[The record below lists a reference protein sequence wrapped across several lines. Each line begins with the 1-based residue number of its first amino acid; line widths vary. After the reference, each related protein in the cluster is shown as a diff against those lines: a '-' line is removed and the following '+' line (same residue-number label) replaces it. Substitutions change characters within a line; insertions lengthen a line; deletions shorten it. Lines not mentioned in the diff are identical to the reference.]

1 MVPDTFF
8 TMASIGQSLP
18 HDSAREHVRGE
29 ATYIDDMPPL
39 RGELIVDF
47 VGSPVAHGRII
58 ALDAAAARELPG
70 VVAVFTAADAPE
82 NLVGPVFHDE
92 ELLASEVVVVRG
104 QPIVAIAG
112 ETREAVAAAKALVRI
127 EIDPR
132 PPVLTI
138 EEAIDRKQF
147 IGPTRHIARGGALA
161 ELAQAEHRLSGEL
174 HIGGQEHFYLE
185 AQAAI
190 AIPGE
195 AGTMTIHSSTQNP
208 TEIQAVVARCLKLQ
222 LAQVVCICR
231 RMGGGF
237 GGKETQAALPAL
249 LAALTAAKIG
259 RPARCVLGHEQDF
272 RTTGKR
278 HPYLARYEVGFDSAG
293 RITALK
299 TDFYSNGGYSA
310 DLSLAVMER
319 TLLHGE
325 NAYFIPHVAF
335 TGTVCRTNLPS
346 NTAFRGF
353 GGPQAVAAMENVI
366 EEIAGFLG
374 IDALE
379 VRRRNLYGND
389 TDNVAPYGQVVRDHR
404 LPEII
409 DRLAAS
415 AQYAERR
422 VAAAEFNAS
431 SPTHL
436 KGIAMTPVKFGI
448 SFTRRTMNQAN
459 ALVNIFLDGTV
470 QVSTGGTEMGQG
482 LNTKLRQIVAD
493 QFGIVAD
500 AVRVMDTSTEKNHNT
515 SPTAASASTDLNGA
529 AVVRACEPIRDRIAG
544 VAAAML
550 ADVNIE
556 PAPSSMAFADG
567 WILDIRALE
576 RRLPFTTVVKEAYE
590 RRVDLGGRGFYATPG
605 VDLNRETGR
614 GTPFLYYTCGAAA
627 AEVLIDRFTGEL
639 RVERVDLLMDLGRML
654 NPAIDRG
661 QVVGGFVQGMGWVTT
676 EALLYGPDGVLWS
689 DSATTYKIPNVTDV
703 PAVFNADFLDG
714 PDNRMNV
721 CGSKAVGEPPL
732 LLAVSVWAAVKQA
745 LASRLDLP
753 ATNEEIL
760 RRLTE
765 STEESTPAVNGKAG
779 RGLAAG
785 LPPAAVQGVPG

>member
-1 MVPDTFF
+1 
-8 TMASIGQSLP
+8 MASIGQSLP

-29 ATYIDDMPPL
+29 AVYIDDLPPL

-47 VGSPVAHGRII
+47 VGSPVAHGHIVSV
-58 ALDAAAARELPG
+58 DVAAARQIPG
-70 VVAVFTAADAPE
+70 IVAVFTHVDVPE

-92 ELLASEVVVVRG
+92 ELLASETVVVRG
-104 QPIVAIAG
+104 QPVVAIAG
-112 ETREAVAAAKALVRI
+112 ETREAVTAAKALVRI
-127 EIDPR
+127 EIEPL

-138 EEAIDRKQF
+138 EEAIERQQF
-147 IGPTRHIARGGALA
+147 IGPTRRITRGDADAALA
-161 ELAQAEHRLSGEL
+161 QSLHRLSGEL

-185 AQAAI
+185 TQAAI

-195 AGTMTIHSSTQNP
+195 AGAMTVHSSTQNP

-222 LAQVVCICR
+222 LAQVVCTCR

-237 GGKETQAALPAL
+237 GGKETQAALPGL
-249 LAALTAAKIG
+249 LAALTAAKTG

-278 HPYLARYEVGFDSAG
+278 HPYLARFEVGFDGTG

-299 TDFYSNGGYSA
+299 TDFFSNGGYSA

-325 NAYFIPHVAF
+325 NAYWIPHVAF

-353 GGPQAVAAMENVI
+353 GGPQAVAAVENVI
-366 EEIAGFLG
+366 EEIAAFLG
-374 IDALE
+374 VDGLE
-379 VRRRNLYGND
+379 VRRRNLYGIETN
-389 TDNVAPYGQVVRDHR
+389 NVAPYGQVVRDHR

-409 DRLAAS
+409 ERLSESSEYAA
-415 AQYAERR
+415 RR
-422 VAAAEFNAS
+422 AAVAEFNAAS
-431 SPTHL
+431 AVHL
-436 KGIAMTPVKFGI
+436 KGIALTPVKFGI

-459 ALVNIFLDGTV
+459 ALINVFLDGTV

-493 QFGIVAD
+493 QFGIGAE

-529 AVVRACEPIRDRIAG
+529 AVVRACEPIRNRIAA
-544 VAAAML
+544 VAAGML
-550 ADVNIE
+550 ADSGIE
-556 PAPSSMAFADG
+556 PAPESMAFADG
-567 WILDIRALE
+567 LVFDGRSPE
-576 RRLPFTTVVKEAYE
+576 RRLPFAKVVVEAYE

-605 VDLNRETGR
+605 VDMNRETGR
-614 GTPFLYYTCGAAA
+614 GTPFLYYTCGAAV
-627 AEVLIDRFTGEL
+627 AEVIIDRFTGEL

-661 QVVGGFVQGMGWVTT
+661 QVIGGFVQGMGWVTT
-676 EALLYGPDGVLWS
+676 EALLYGPDGALWS

-703 PAVFNADFLDG
+703 PAALHVDFLDG
-714 PDNRMNV
+714 PDNRLNV
-721 CGSKAVGEPPL
+721 CGGKAVGEPPL

-745 LASRLDLP
+745 LATQLDLP

-765 STEESTPAVNGKAG
+765 LTEPSADRNRDDGSRLRLSATAKPQ
-779 RGLAAG
+779 AA
-785 LPPAAVQGVPG
+785 LVE

>member
-765 STEESTPAVNGKAG
+765 PPNQQWIQNGNG
-779 RGLAAG
+779 DDRSRLRT
-785 LPPAAVQGVPG
+785 

>member
-1 MVPDTFF
+1 MVMP
-8 TMASIGQSLP
+8 SIGQSLP

-29 ATYIDDMPPL
+29 AAYIDDLPSL

-47 VGSPVAHGRII
+47 VGSPVARGRIVSV
-58 ALDAAAARELPG
+58 DVTAARRVPG
-70 VVAVFTAADAPE
+70 IVVVFTHADVPE

-92 ELLASEVVVVRG
+92 ELLASETAVVRG

-112 ETREAVAAAKALVRI
+112 ETREAVMAAKALVRI
-127 EIDPR
+127 QVEPL

-138 EEAIDRKQF
+138 EEAIERKQF
-147 IGPTRHIARGGALA
+147 IGPTRQIVRGHAVTA
-161 ELAQAEHRLSGEL
+161 LAQAEHRLSGEL

-185 AQAAI
+185 SQAAI

-195 AGTMTIHSSTQNP
+195 AGAMTVHSSTQNP
-208 TEIQAVVARCLKLQ
+208 TEIQAVVARCLKRQ
-222 LAQVVCICR
+222 LAQVVCTCR

-249 LAALTAAKIG
+249 LAALTAAKTG

-278 HPYLARYEVGFDSAG
+278 HPYLARYEVGFDADG

-299 TDFYSNGGYSA
+299 SDFWSNGGYSA
-310 DLSLAVMER
+310 DLSLPVMER
-319 TLLHGE
+319 TLLHAE
-325 NAYFIPHVAF
+325 NAYWIPHLAF

-353 GGPQAVAAMENVI
+353 GGPQAVAAIENII
-366 EEIAGFLG
+366 EEIAAFLG

-379 VRRRNLYGND
+379 VRRRNLYGLETN
-389 TDNVAPYGQVVRDHR
+389 NVAPYGQVVRDHR

-409 DRLAAS
+409 AGLAESSSYVDR
-415 AQYAERR
+415 R
-422 VAAAEFNAS
+422 AAAVEFNATS
-431 SPTHL
+431 KTHL
-436 KGIAMTPVKFGI
+436 KGISLTPVKFGI

-459 ALVNIFLDGTV
+459 ALVNVFLDGTI

-493 QFGIVAD
+493 QFGIA
-500 AVRVMDTSTEKNHNT
+500 AETVRVMDTSTEKNHNT
-515 SPTAASASTDLNGA
+515 SPTAASASMDLNGA
-529 AVVRACEPIRDRIAG
+529 AVVRACEPIRDGIAG

-550 ADVNIE
+550 ADTGIE
-556 PAPSSMAFADG
+556 PAPASMAFTDG
-567 WILDIRALE
+567 WIFDTRSPE
-576 RRLPFTTVVKEAYE
+576 RRLPFAKVVSEAYE

-639 RVERVDLLMDLGRML
+639 RVERIDLLMDLGRML

-676 EALLYGPDGVLWS
+676 EALLYGPDGALWS
-689 DSATTYKIPNVTDV
+689 DSATTYKIPNVTDIPV
-703 PAVFNADFLDG
+703 VFNVEFLDG
-714 PDNRMNV
+714 PDNRLNV
-721 CGSKAVGEPPL
+721 CGGKAVGEPPL

-745 LASRLDLP
+745 LATRLDLP

-765 STEESTPAVNGKAG
+765 LAEEPSAPTNGQAAC
-779 RGLAAG
+779 GLAG
-785 LPPAAVQGVPG
+785 GHLPANPQAAVQGVTQ